1 MAQRE
6 HTLTDLLRNPRTV
19 IAGLDG
25 GDVVVRRRDGDDFV
39 IQSLSRHRYEAT
51 AVGLLA
57 ALLRGSQQ
65 AIPGAS
71 ASMQEQLPWIR
82 FLPTADREAFVVE
95 LLDTITASA
104 SLGAFAPVSV
114 LIDQWRHTAEIWA
127 DPELHRTLSTPLD
140 DLDGRRVPE
149 PPAR

>member
-1 MAQRE
+1 MANRE

-19 IAGLDG
+19 IAGIEG

-39 IQSLSRHRYEAT
+39 IQSLARHRSEAA

-65 AIPGAS
+65 AIPN
-71 ASMQEQLPWIR
+71 
-82 FLPTADREAFVVE
+82 
-95 LLDTITASA
+95 ASA
-104 SLGAFAPVSV
+104 SLQELLPWLRFLPAADRQAFVTELLATIAASASVGAFAPVSV
-114 LIDQWRHTAEIWA
+114 LVDQWRHTAEIWA
-127 DPELHRTLSTPLD
+127 DPDLLDTLSTPLD